1 MKQQI
6 ESQRRA
12 LRGLVK
18 THRKE
23 FSLIAGLCG
32 LCFVLGWLWNGMWLI
47 AALCLLHLIGQ
58 WGRYTEER
66 LASGPENTRVG
77 LYQRIWGEDWQRAL
91 SRDHPQLLGKS
102 QQRGGG

>member
-6 ESQRRA
+6 EAQRRA
-12 LRGLVK
+12 LRTLVK

-32 LCFVLGWLWNGMWLI
+32 LSFVLGWLWHGMWLI

-66 LASGPENTRVG
+66 LASSSANTRIG

-91 SRDHPQLLGKS
+91 SRDHPQLLRKS
-102 QQRGGG
+102 QQRSGG

>member
-1 MKQQI
+1 MKQQL
-6 ESQRRA
+6 EVQRTA
-12 LRGLVK
+12 LRELVK

-32 LCFVLGWLWNGMWLI
+32 FCFVLGWLWNGMWLI

-66 LASGPENTRVG
+66 LASSPANTLIG

-91 SRDHPQLLGKS
+91 SRDHPQMLEKS
-102 QQRGGG
+102 REHSGG